1 MIIFKIKIMKNVFIA
16 VFFLCSSFLMAQQGL
31 NMKEQVTP
39 PEKVLFTFQKEYP
52 NKVPV
57 WSMEYVGDDND
68 EVRYEAKF
76 KTDTN
81 AEALAVYD
89 NLGILKAYELQ
100 IPLSQLPPKA
110 QGYLKNNYPAKA
122 IREIAVVVDYKN
134 KTTYE
139 VGVEKDSRFYDV
151 VFDKNGGFD
160 VIIEKN

>member
-1 MIIFKIKIMKNVFIA
+1 MINLKVEIMKNVFIA
-16 VFFLCSSFLMAQQGL
+16 VFFLCSGFLMAQEGT
-31 NMKEQVTP
+31 NMKEKITP

-57 WSMEYVGDDND
+57 WAMEYVGDDND

-89 NLGILKAYELQ
+89 NLGVLKAYELQ

-110 QGYLKNNYPAKA
+110 IK
-122 IREIAVVVDYKN
+122 EIAVVVDYKS

-139 VGVEKDSRFYDV
+139 VGVEKTGRFYDV

>member
-1 MIIFKIKIMKNVFIA
+1 MKNALVI
-16 VFFLCSSFLMAQQGL
+16 VFFLCSGFLMAQEGV
-31 NMKEQVTP
+31 NMKEKVTP

-57 WSMEYVGDDND
+57 WEMEYVGDDND

-89 NLGILKAYELQ
+89 NLGVLKAYELQ
-100 IPLSQLPPKA
+100 IPLSQLPAKA
-110 QGYLKNNYPAKA
+110 QAYLKKNYPAKA

-151 VFDKNGGFD
+151 VFDKSGGFE
-160 VIIEKN
+160 VIVEKN

>member
-1 MIIFKIKIMKNVFIA
+1 MKNVLIA
-16 VFFLCSSFLMAQQGL
+16 ALFLCSGFLLAQEGT
-31 NMKEQVTP
+31 NMKEKITP

-52 NKVPV
+52 NKIPV

-76 KTDTN
+76 KTDKN
-81 AEALAVYD
+81 QEALAVYD

-100 IPLSQLPPKA
+100 IPLSQLPAKA
-110 QGYLKNNYPAKA
+110 QAYLKKNYAAKA
-122 IREIAVVVDYKN
+122 IKEIAVVVDYKN

-139 VGVEKDSRFYDV
+139 VMVEKDSRFYDV

-160 VIIEKN
+160 VTIEKN